1 MNADI
6 TLNTLSF
13 KQTANSETGSIRRE
27 ISRGVNLPEVL
38 TIRHQDYTDKS
49 TNTPGVRSNIRL
61 DRYVAKVSGEIVP
74 VSISVT
80 VAVPTDA
87 GVVSADIT
95 GVVDRIVNLLHGTTN
110 TSGLDLK
117 DEILVNREQ

>member
-61 DRYVAKVSGEIVP
+61 DRYVSKVSGEIVP